1 MRQLYRITNELTG
14 CKNGGNVP
22 VKNINGENL
31 ASKVEQEK
39 RWIEHFSNVL
49 NQEPPQRPLVLTEE
63 DHFIEQPNF
72 DDGIILVEEV
82 QSAIKHLKNNKA
94 PGLDNIHAE
103 FLKHGGEELVKK
115 LTVICN
121 TIWENEIVPDDW
133 QKGSIIKLPKK
144 GDLSICDNWRGIT
157 LLSVPG
163 KILNYI
169 LLTRLK
175 NSLDSL
181 LRENQAGFR
190 NGRSCSEQIFTT
202 RQLIEQ
208 SIEWQSNLV
217 LNFIDFKKAFDS
229 VHRESLWKILE
240 LYGIPQKFK
249 NIIKAQYVGCK
260 CCIKTEEGYSEFFDI
275 RSGVR
280 QGCILSPFLFI
291 ILVDFMMRK
300 ATKDDTHGIKWST
313 HSKLS
318 DLDFADDIAL
328 IDTSIP
334 SMQELTNNVIS
345 VGNQIGLRIN
355 VDKTEYMLVNIDN
368 VQPILIDAKP
378 LKLTEK
384 FNYLGSVI
392 DSTGDSES
400 DVLVRIGKGYG
411 VFRRLNK
418 IWRSR
423 LSLDI
428 KLNLFKTIVIP
439 TVIYSCENWKS
450 STTIV
455 NKLNVFQQR
464 CLRKILNVSY
474 RDRITNQA
482 ILTRSKVDSL
492 ATTVEK
498 RRLSWL
504 GHLLRMNSSRYAT
517 KALSWTPEGRR
528 KRGRPKNTWR
538 RTVENDLTI
547 RGMGWYSVK
556 RAAADRRRWKKIA
569 AKYPELDGRT

>member
-1 MRQLYRITNELTG
+1 
-14 CKNGGNVP
+14 
-22 VKNINGENL
+22 
-31 ASKVEQEK
+31 
-39 RWIEHFSNVL
+39 
-49 NQEPPQRPLVLTEE
+49 
-63 DHFIEQPNF
+63 
-72 DDGIILVEEV
+72 
-82 QSAIKHLKNNKA
+82 
-94 PGLDNIHAE
+94 
-103 FLKHGGEELVKK
+103 
-115 LTVICN
+115 
-121 TIWENEIVPDDW
+121 
-133 QKGSIIKLPKK
+133 
-144 GDLSICDNWRGIT
+144 
-157 LLSVPG
+157 
-163 KILNYI
+163 
-169 LLTRLK
+169 
-175 NSLDSL
+175 
-181 LRENQAGFR
+181 
-190 NGRSCSEQIFTT
+190 
-202 RQLIEQ
+202 
-208 SIEWQSNLV
+208 
-217 LNFIDFKKAFDS
+217 
-229 VHRESLWKILE
+229 
-240 LYGIPQKFK
+240 
-249 NIIKAQYVGCK
+249 VGCK

-280 QGCILSPFLFI
+280 QGCILSPFFFI

-334 SMQELTNNVIS
+334 SMQELTDNVIS

-355 VDKTEYMLVNIDN
+355 VDKTEYMLVNIDD
-368 VQPILIDAKP
+368 VQPILINAKP
-378 LKLTEK
+378 LKLTESV
-384 FNYLGSVI
+384 NYLGSVI
-392 DSTGDSES
+392 DSIGDSES

-450 STTIV
+450 TTTIV

-504 GHLLRMNSSRYAT
+504 GHLLRMNYSRYAT

-538 RTVENDLTI
+538 RTIENDLII

-556 RAAADRRRWKKIA
+556 RAAADRRRWKKIVA
-569 AKYPELDGRT
+569 HYPELDGRT